1 MENTHGNHYLDPL
14 TYTIHDN
21 RRVYNRRYNYDAL
34 GCCSPNLYINLDLA
48 IISGTN
54 LTLYGEVQSY
64 KRGGNASDDK
74 PIAKLSQAVCRILN
88 YTDRCFAI
96 YAKPQELK
104 IIFYQRD
111 ENIGKVYM
119 EIKTLSHSLTI
130 AGTNPVRK
138 SLADAV
144 RGRAPPVAPQ
154 GQVPAQ
160 PPPRPV
166 GGFDM
171 ILKDLV
177 KIVMINEANANTV
190 YQGSPQSDQFAAQCC
205 KHNRHLLSK
214 TSTMQGAVPRQPDPT
229 APAHA
234 PRELGYVEQW
244 SWPKINV

>member
-1 MENTHGNHYLDPL
+1 MHGSHYLHPL
-14 TYTIHDN
+14 TYTIHND
-21 RRVYNRRYNYDAL
+21 RRVYDRWYNYDAL
-34 GCCSPNLYINLDLA
+34 GCCSPNLYINPDLA
-48 IISGTN
+48 IVSSMN
-54 LTLYGEVQSY
+54 LTLYGEVESY
-64 KRGGNASDDK
+64 KRRGNASDDK

-119 EIKTLSHSLTI
+119 EIKMFSHSLTI
-130 AGTNPVRK
+130 AGTNLVRK
-138 SLADAV
+138 SLAEAV
-144 RGRAPPVAPQ
+144 RGRTPLVAPQ

-160 PPPRPV
+160 PPPQLV

-177 KIVMINEANANTV
+177 KIVMLNEANANTV

-205 KHNRHLLSK
+205 KHYHHLLSK
-214 TSTMQGAVPRQPDPT
+214 ISTMQGEAPRQPDPT
-229 APAHA
+229 APAQA
-234 PRELGYVEQW
+234 PHDLGYVEQW
-244 SWPKINV
+244 TWPKINV

>member
-1 MENTHGNHYLDPL
+1 MHGSDYLHPL
-14 TYTIHDN
+14 TYTIHND
-21 RRVYNRRYNYDAL
+21 RRVYDRWHNYNAL

-48 IISGTN
+48 IVSGMN
-54 LTLYGEVQSY
+54 PMLYGEVESY
-64 KRGGNASDDK
+64 NRRENASDDK
-74 PIAKLSQAVCRILN
+74 PTAKLSQAVCRILN

-96 YAKPQELK
+96 YAKSQELK

-119 EIKTLSHSLTI
+119 EVKTFSHSLTI

-138 SLADAV
+138 SLAEAV
-144 RGRAPPVAPQ
+144 RGRAPPVAPP

-160 PPPRPV
+160 PPAQPQQLV

-190 YQGSPQSDQFAAQCC
+190 YQGSPQSDQYAAQCC
-205 KHNRHLLSK
+205 KHNCHLLSK
-214 TSTMQGAVPRQPDPT
+214 TSTLQGVAPRQPDPT
-229 APAHA
+229 APANA
-234 PRELGYVEQW
+234 PCELGYVEQW
-244 SWPKINV
+244 TWPKINV

>member
-1 MENTHGNHYLDPL
+1 MHGSDYLHLL
-14 TYTIHDN
+14 TYTIHDD
-21 RRVYNRRYNYDAL
+21 RRVYDRWHNYDAL

-54 LTLYGEVQSY
+54 PMLYGEVESY
-64 KRGGNASDDK
+64 NHRENASDDK

-96 YAKPQELK
+96 YAKSQEPK

-119 EIKTLSHSLTI
+119 EVKTFSHSLTI

-138 SLADAV
+138 SLAEAV
-144 RGRAPPVAPQ
+144 RGRAPPAAPP

-160 PPPRPV
+160 PPAQPQQLV

-190 YQGSPQSDQFAAQCC
+190 YQGSPQSDQYAAQCC

-214 TSTMQGAVPRQPDPT
+214 TSTLQGVAPRQPDPT
-229 APAHA
+229 APANA
-234 PRELGYVEQW
+234 PRALGYVEQW
-244 SWPKINV
+244 TWPKINV

>member
-1 MENTHGNHYLDPL
+1 MHGSDYLHPL
-14 TYTIHDN
+14 TYTIHDD
-21 RRVYNRRYNYDAL
+21 RRLYDRWHNYDAL
-34 GCCSPNLYINLDLA
+34 GCCSPNLYINPDLA

-54 LTLYGEVQSY
+54 PMLYGEVESY
-64 KRGGNASDDK
+64 KHKENASDDK

-96 YAKPQELK
+96 YAKLQELK

-119 EIKTLSHSLTI
+119 EVKTFSHSLTI

-138 SLADAV
+138 SLAEAV
-144 RGRAPPVAPQ
+144 RGRAPPAAPP
-154 GQVPAQ
+154 GQVPTQPPAQ
-160 PPPRPV
+160 PQQLV

-190 YQGSPQSDQFAAQCC
+190 YQGSPQSDQYATQCC
-205 KHNRHLLSK
+205 KHNHHLLSK
-214 TSTMQGAVPRQPDPT
+214 TSTLQGVA
-229 APAHA
+229 
-234 PRELGYVEQW
+234 
-244 SWPKINV
+244 

>member
-1 MENTHGNHYLDPL
+1 M
-14 TYTIHDN
+14 
-21 RRVYNRRYNYDAL
+21 
-34 GCCSPNLYINLDLA
+34 
-48 IISGTN
+48 
-54 LTLYGEVQSY
+54 LYGEVQSY

-119 EIKTLSHSLTI
+119 EIKMFSHSLTI

-144 RGRAPPVAPQ
+144 RGRAPPAAPQ

-160 PPPRPV
+160 PPPRLV

-177 KIVMINEANANTV
+177 KIVMLNKANANTV

-205 KHNRHLLSK
+205 KHNHHLLSK

-234 PRELGYVEQW
+234 PHELGYVEQW